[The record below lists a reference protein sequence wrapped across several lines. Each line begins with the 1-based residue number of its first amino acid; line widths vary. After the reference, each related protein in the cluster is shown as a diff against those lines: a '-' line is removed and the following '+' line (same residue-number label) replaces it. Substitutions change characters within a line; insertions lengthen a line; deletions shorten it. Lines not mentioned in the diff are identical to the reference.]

1 MLKLINKAFKIC
13 GLKMQ
18 VPIDTPKLIAG
29 CKNRCKYLINQL
41 SHKHAEAHKQGI
53 QDLVG

>member
-29 CKNRCKYLINQL
+29 CKNYYEHLVNKIPHRC
-41 SHKHAEAHKQGI
+41 
-53 QDLVG
+53 